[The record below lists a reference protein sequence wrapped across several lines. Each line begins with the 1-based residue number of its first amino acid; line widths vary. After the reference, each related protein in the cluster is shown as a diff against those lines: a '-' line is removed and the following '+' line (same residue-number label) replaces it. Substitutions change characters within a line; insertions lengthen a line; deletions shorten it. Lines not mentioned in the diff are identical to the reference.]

1 MGRERVTGSE
11 KRGGGVREA
20 AQREFF
26 IHCLGN
32 NFVQMRFGKQ
42 LQKGSDNSRYK
53 LKHFH
58 LHKYAFG
65 DLENFFYQTGQWGR

>member
-1 MGRERVTGSE
+1 MKES
-11 KRGGGVREA
+11 

-26 IHCLGN
+26 IQRLGN
-32 NFVQMRFGKQ
+32 NFVQMRFGKR

-53 LKHFH
+53 LKHFY

-65 DLENFFYQTGQWGR
+65 RLGNFFHQTGQWER